1 MDGYN
6 KIYITILE
14 RGNIVEGIC
23 EAMLLPSFAPYVLS
37 EYNKEHEKK
46 LPNSLEEAG
55 VTVVNVNGIN
65 FKYFYPL
72 FCDPDWGDDRLPI
85 RCSGITDK
93 DPIADSEKDIN
104 GKIIKKEEKYP
115 IEGEILDGGNE
126 AIELAHNIN
135 TTLMARLYVASLKTF
150 EYDLVM
156 SGNFSIMA
164 EVIEEKWPK
173 GSGEKG
179 VKSQCKK
186 IKDKKNIYV
195 DEEEKRRDAT
205 YIYKHIEDDNIGKG
219 AFSQALLEKIT
230 EGKEILIVPNYIKK
244 AIIWACGGDCE

>member
-1 MDGYN
+1 M
-6 KIYITILE
+6 
-14 RGNIVEGIC
+14 
-23 EAMLLPSFAPYVLS
+23 
-37 EYNKEHEKK
+37 
-46 LPNSLEEAG
+46 
-55 VTVVNVNGIN
+55 
-65 FKYFYPL
+65 

-93 DPIADSEKDIN
+93 DPIADIEKDIN

-126 AIELAHNIN
+126 AIELAKNIN

-164 EVIEEKWPK
+164 EIIEEKWPK
-173 GSGEKG
+173 DSGEKG

-205 YIYKHIEDDNIGKG
+205 YIYKHIENDNIGKG
-219 AFSQALLEKIT
+219 AFSQALLEKIA
-230 EGKEILIVPNYIKK
+230 EGKVSLIVPNYIKK
-244 AIIWACGGDCE
+244 AIIWACGGNCE